1 MILCREKNSRSIAF
15 ICIRY
20 RRGRIVLYYLGF
32 ALFFLVYF
40 LVGLFTDLLKLTT
53 VGGIIAIAFIL
64 LNVYLYVK
72 EKKKDPE
79 E

>member
-1 MILCREKNSRSIAF
+1 M
-15 ICIRY
+15 
-20 RRGRIVLYYLGF
+20 YYLGF
-32 ALFFLVYF
+32 ALFFLIYF